1 MEHSIA
7 LLEDFDLKSARILV
21 SGADAVIDNVRRIL
35 ILSDSG
41 ITVDHGKGQIS
52 VYGTGIRVESVC
64 DGRMYLKGSF
74 SGIEFYQGELK
85 NKNSEE

>member
-52 VYGTGIRVESVC
+52 VYGTGIRVES
-64 DGRMYLKGSF
+64 GRACSPNTRATSILWP
-74 SGIEFYQGELK
+74 
-85 NKNSEE
+85 